1 MRTWATGNLAA
12 RVGSKTSGWP
22 VVVGDAYKKFIVKQ
36 VEKARNY
43 KPRPFVANASII
55 QAAMTKSTDPAITEF
70 PTAPHTD
77 RPHEAKRQGIKT
89 PVLVYDRATVHTSK
103 ETQEELD
110 RVFGK
115 GNHEAQSPKSP
126 DTNNGDAGL
135 FPNGARA
142 TACSCAT
149 NKAEV
154 ETTVAAW
161 LKTVDE
167 EVLTAIDDGVLRNY
181 DRILELKGGN
191 FYDVSRVA
199 KS

>member
-1 MRTWATGNLAA
+1 MRTWATGNLDA
-12 RVGSKTSGWP
+12 RVGSKTSGRS
-22 VVVGDAYKKFIVKQ
+22 VVVGDAYKKFIAKQ
-36 VEKARNY
+36 VEKARSD
-43 KPRPFVANASII
+43 KPRPFVANASIT
-55 QAAMTKSTDPAITEF
+55 QAAMIKSTDPAITEF

-77 RPHEAKRQGIKT
+77 RPHEAKRQGSKT
-89 PVLVYDRATVHTSK
+89 PVLVYDRATVYTSK
-103 ETQEELD
+103 ETQEEFG

-154 ETTVAAW
+154 ETTVAA
-161 LKTVDE
+161 
-167 EVLTAIDDGVLRNY
+167 
-181 DRILELKGGN
+181 
-191 FYDVSRVA
+191 
-199 KS
+199 

>member
-1 MRTWATGNLAA
+1 
-12 RVGSKTSGWP
+12 
-22 VVVGDAYKKFIVKQ
+22 
-36 VEKARNY
+36 VEKARNH
-43 KPRPFVANASII
+43 KPRPFVANAFIT
-55 QAAMTKSTDPAITEF
+55 QATMIKSTDPAITEF

-77 RPHEAKRQGIKT
+77 RQHEAKRQGSKT

-103 ETQEELD
+103 ETQEELG

-135 FPNGARA
+135 FLNGARA

-154 ETTVAAW
+154 ERAVAAW
-161 LKTVDE
+161 WRTVDE
-167 EVLTAIDDGVLRNY
+167 DMLTAIGDVVLRNY
-181 DRILELKGGN
+181 DRIVELKGGG
-191 FYDVSRVA
+191 FYDESRVA
-199 KS
+199 ES

>member
-1 MRTWATGNLAA
+1 MRTWATGNLDA
-12 RVGSKTSGWP
+12 RVGSKTSGRP

-43 KPRPFVANASII
+43 KPCPFVANASVI
-55 QAAMTKSTDPAITEF
+55 QAAMIKPTDPAITEF
-70 PTAPHTD
+70 PAAPHTD

-103 ETQEELD
+103 EMQEELD

-115 GNHEAQSPKSP
+115 GNHEVQSPKSP

-142 TACSCAT
+142 TACSCLT

-161 LKTVDE
+161 
-167 EVLTAIDDGVLRNY
+167 
-181 DRILELKGGN
+181 
-191 FYDVSRVA
+191 
-199 KS
+199 

>member
-1 MRTWATGNLAA
+1 
-12 RVGSKTSGWP
+12 
-22 VVVGDAYKKFIVKQ
+22 
-36 VEKARNY
+36 VEKARNH
-43 KPRPFVANASII
+43 KPRSFLANVSII
-55 QAAMTKSTDPAITEF
+55 QAALIKSTDPAITEI

-89 PVLVYDRATVHTSK
+89 PVLVYDRATVHTSE

-149 NKAEV
+149 NKAE
-154 ETTVAAW
+154 EESTVTAW
-161 LKTVDE
+161 QKTVDE
-167 EVLTAIDDGVLRNY
+167 EMLTAIEDSVLRNY

-191 FYDVSRVA
+191 FYDESRVA